1 MITVNVK
8 GEKEKRKM
16 KKKQTV
22 ATDERENQRLVTDEL
37 VEFEKISS

>member
-1 MITVNVK
+1 MK
-8 GEKEKRKM
+8 GRKRKKKKEKK